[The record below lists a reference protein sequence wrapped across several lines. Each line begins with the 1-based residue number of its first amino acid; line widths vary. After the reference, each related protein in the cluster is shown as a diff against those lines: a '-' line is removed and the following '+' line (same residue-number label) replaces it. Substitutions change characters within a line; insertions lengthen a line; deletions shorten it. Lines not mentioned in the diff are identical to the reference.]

1 MTGPVSDS
9 GGSTLKVLA
18 ATTPPPSRELHGRW
32 PAARFRRLGLQTT
45 PGRIRA
51 LAAVVVLAIA
61 GFYIVANIAVGNVR
75 DGLRVIGHDAGPQV
89 LATGDLYFALSD
101 MDSQVASI
109 LLTGRE
115 YSAGTGQQALNRYGQ
130 DRARADRAALQA
142 AELSAGDPTDQAAVR
157 SILDGLGQYERLASQ
172 AMVLDAQ
179 ANHPAGPPPRNVI
192 AVYRQATDLMTLELL
207 PPAYNLTL
215 EGGATVREAY
225 VAKRSAVLS
234 GRLWVA
240 LAGLAVFAALAGL
253 QFFIAARSRRRLN
266 PALAVATLG
275 LLLLT
280 VSAVRLLSDQAAHLQ
295 AAKTSGFDSI
305 LTMSRA
311 QAISNSLHADESRF
325 LLDPGRDDM
334 YELAYL
340 DKSQTVLYVASGN
353 LGEYYTKL
361 SAAIKAY
368 RANPRAVRFLGFY
381 GDEARADPG
390 PAVDAVLSRFLQL
403 QTDDQRIR
411 QLMGAGHDRQAAL
424 LFTDRTAGSPGYDFD
439 QYDQAVVSLI
449 AGHRGTFDQM
459 IRAGDR
465 ELGRSVFGSWSVLL
479 ALAAIG
485 AAVLVAVGVRARLV
499 EYR

>member
-1 MTGPVSDS
+1 MTAPHR
-9 GGSTLKVLA
+9 VLA
-18 ATTPPPSRELHGRW
+18 TATPPVPSQGWHRWW

-45 PGRIRA
+45 PRRIRA
-51 LAAVVVLAIA
+51 LAAVAVLAIA
-61 GFYIVANIAVGNVR
+61 GFYVVANIAVGNAR

-115 YSAGTGQQALNRYGQ
+115 GSLGTRQQALQRYSEE
-130 DRARADRAALQA
+130 RATADRAALQA
-142 AELSAGDPTDQAAVR
+142 AELSAGDPADQAAVR

-240 LAGLAVFAALAGL
+240 FAGLAVIAALAGL
-253 QFFIAARSRRRLN
+253 QSFIAVRFRRWLN

-275 LLLLT
+275 LILLT
-280 VSAVRLLSDQAAHLQ
+280 VSAVRLLSNEAAHLQ

-311 QAISNSLHADESRF
+311 RAISNSLHADESRF
-325 LLDPGRDDM
+325 LLDPGRADT
-334 YELAYL
+334 YSLAYL

-353 LGEYYTKL
+353 LGEYDTAL
-361 SAAIKAY
+361 SAAMKAY
-368 RANPRAVRFLGFY
+368 RASPRAVGFLGFY
-381 GDEARADPG
+381 GDEARAHPG
-390 PAVDAVLSRFLQL
+390 PAVTAVLSRFQ
-403 QTDDQRIR
+403 QFQADDQRIR
-411 QLMGAGHDRQAAL
+411 QLAGAGHDRQAAML
-424 LFTDRTAGSPGYDFD
+424 LTGGTAGSSDYDFD

-449 AGHRGTFDQM
+449 GQHRGTFDQT
-459 IRAGDR
+459 IRAGDQ
-465 ELGRSVFGSWSVLL
+465 ELGRSVLGNWAGLL
-479 ALAAIG
+479 PLAALG
-485 AAVLVAVGVRARLV
+485 AAVLVVAGVWARLA

>member
-1 MTGPVSDS
+1 
-9 GGSTLKVLA
+9 VL
-18 ATTPPPSRELHGRW
+18 ATTPPQSREPRSW
-32 PAARFRRLGLQTT
+32 RPTARFGRLGLQTT

-51 LAAVVVLAIA
+51 LTAVVVLAIA
-61 GFYIVANIAVGNVR
+61 GFYVVTNIAVGNAR

-109 LLTGRE
+109 LLAGRE
-115 YSAGTGQQALNRYGQ
+115 HSAATRQQALDRYGQ
-130 DRARADRAALQA
+130 DRATADRAAMQA
-142 AELSAGDPTDQAAVR
+142 AVLSAGNPADQATVR
-157 SILDGLGQYERLASQ
+157 SILDGLGRYERLASQ
-172 AMVLDAQ
+172 AMILDAQ

-225 VAKRSAVLS
+225 AAKRSAVLS
-234 GRLWVA
+234 GRVWVA
-240 LAGLAVFAALAGL
+240 LAGFAVIAVLVGL
-253 QFFIAARSRRRLN
+253 QFFVTARFRRRLN

-280 VSAVRLLSDQAAHLQ
+280 ASAIRLLSDQAAHLQ

-311 QAISNSLHADESRF
+311 RAISNSLHADESRF
-325 LLDPGRDDM
+325 LADPGRADT
-334 YELAYL
+334 YSLAYL
-340 DKSQTVLYVASGN
+340 DKSQAVLYVASGN
-353 LGEYYTKL
+353 LNEYYTNL
-361 SAAIKAY
+361 SAAIKEY
-368 RANPRAVRFLGFY
+368 RANPRAVGFLGLY

-390 PAVDAVLSRFLQL
+390 PAVTAALSRFLQF

-411 QLMGAGHDRQAAL
+411 QLTQAGHNRQAAL
-424 LFTDRTAGSPGYDFD
+424 LFTDPTAGPGYDFR
-439 QYDQAVVSLI
+439 QYDQAAASLI
-449 AGHRGTFDQM
+449 VKHRGTFDQT

-465 ELGRSVFGSWSVLL
+465 EIGRSVLGNWSALL
-479 ALAAIG
+479 PLAAVG
-485 AAVLVAVGVRARLV
+485 AVVLVAVGVAARLR